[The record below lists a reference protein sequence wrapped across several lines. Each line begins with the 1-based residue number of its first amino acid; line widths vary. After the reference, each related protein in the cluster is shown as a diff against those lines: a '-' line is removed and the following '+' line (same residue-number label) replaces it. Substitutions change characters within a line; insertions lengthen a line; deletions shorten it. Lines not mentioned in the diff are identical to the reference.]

1 MRNRS
6 KGFTL
11 VELLVV
17 ILIILILAA
26 LLFPVFA
33 RAREKARSTHCVN
46 NLKQIAL
53 AFRQYVDD
61 NNGGLLTPWTPYYN
75 AGAAAAAGVPQYTF
89 RVQWVENLLPY
100 LGNSTEVLKCPSAK
114 TTTAYPYSFTTNRW
128 LISGRFQCNDDAD
141 DSMIRSS
148 ELNYRLEENIK
159 WPTKCAVFWDWRAN
173 DGYKDA
179 AGFESVA
186 ATDDADMQSAIG
198 GSPLST
204 NVAARRHNGR
214 ANYAFYDGHVQAL
227 KPEQINVVSYGW
239 DGQSGGSSGQY
250 NTAPG
255 SCWVTWT
262 PFWTDD
268 SEPWPN
274 SSLAAG
280 PTYWYWVN
288 QSPGVPGSQ
297 YHFHWRW

>member
-1 MRNRS
+1 MRQNRR

-61 NNGGLLTPWTPYYN
+61 HDGGLFNPWMPYYN

-89 RVQWVENLLPY
+89 RVMWPELLAPY
-100 LGNSTEVLKCPSAK
+100 LSNSTEVLRCPSAQRD
-114 TTTAYPYSFTTNRW
+114 TMPYSYTTNRW
-128 LISGRFQCNDDAD
+128 LISGRFQCADDTD

-148 ELNYRLEENIK
+148 ELQLRLEESIK
-159 WPTKCAVFWDWRAN
+159 WPTKCAVFWDWRPN
-173 DGYKDA
+173 DGYRDA
-179 AGFESVA
+179 AGYESVA
-186 ATDDADMQSAIG
+186 PTDDADMQSAIG
-198 GSPLST
+198 GNPLAS
-204 NVAARRHNGR
+204 NAAARRHGGR

-227 KPEQINVVSYGW
+227 KPEHINVASFGW
-239 DGQSGGSSGQY
+239 DGQSGGSAGQY

-274 SSLAAG
+274 STLAAG
-280 PTYWYWVN
+280 PNGWYWVN
-288 QSPGVPGSQ
+288 QAPGTAGSQ
-297 YHFHWRW
+297 YHFNPRW